1 MRRRTS
7 LIATAILLFVSNAPA
22 QKSTGGYLAFVGS
35 YTHPTL
41 TTTSASKGI
50 YAFRFD
56 SRSGTLSPLGIAAE
70 AVNPAHLWAS
80 PNGRYLYAVSWQ
92 SPDKMDTVAAYRID
106 HKTGTLTLMNKVSA
120 QGDLANQ
127 VVLDPSGKLAATVTY
142 ATGTF
147 TMYRVEGDGRLSES

>member
-56 SRSGTLSPLGIAAE
+56 SKSGTLSPLGIAAE
-70 AVNPAHLWAS
+70 AVNLCQPGA
-80 PNGRYLYAVSWQ
+80 PVGITER
-92 SPDKMDTVAAYRID
+92 
-106 HKTGTLTLMNKVSA
+106 KVSVC
-120 QGDLANQ
+120 GELAE
-127 VVLDPSGKLAATVTY
+127 SGQD
-142 ATGTF
+142 G
-147 TMYRVEGDGRLSES
+147 YRSCLPNRSHDGHAHIDQ